1 MDTKVKDL
9 VSSAIG
15 KIHELS
21 DANTII
27 GKPIKAEGNIT
38 IIPVSKVSYGFAAG
52 GTDLPSK
59 NDSALFGGG
68 SGGGVSIQPIAFIV
82 VNGDDVKLLE
92 LGAGNSQANAIISAV
107 PDLISKIQAMFSKK
121 KGDDSDSQ
129 DIEIPETT
137 EAPADGQE
145 PKIEKVDINTDGFD
159 F

>member
-15 KIHELS
+15 KVHELS
-21 DANTII
+21 DADTII
-27 GKPIKAEGNIT
+27 GNPIKADGVT

-59 NDSALFGGG
+59 NDKDLFGGG

-82 VNGDDVKLLE
+82 ISDGDVKLLE
-92 LGAGNSQANAIISAV
+92 LGSGSSQANAIINAV
-107 PDLISKIQAMFSKK
+107 PDLISKVQTMFSKK
-121 KGDDSDSQ
+121 KKDNEEGSE
-129 DIEIPETT
+129 IEIPE
-137 EAPADGQE
+137 ASDVPE
-145 PKIEKVDINTDGFD
+145 PEIEKVDINTDGFD

>member
-9 VSSAIG
+9 VASAIG

-27 GKPIKAEGNIT
+27 GDPIKADGGIT

-52 GTDLPSK
+52 GSDLPSK
-59 NDSALFGGG
+59 SDKAFFGGG

-82 VNGDDVKLLE
+82 IANDDVKLLE
-92 LGAGNSQANAIISAV
+92 LGTGNSSANAIISAV
-107 PDLISKIQAMFSKK
+107 PDLISKVQTMFSKNK
-121 KGDDSDSQ
+121 KDGAA
-129 DIEIPETT
+129 ETT
-137 EAPADGQE
+137 DAIVNDAAETAPGAGPE
-145 PKIEKVDINTDGFD
+145 IEKVEINTDGFD